1 MCIKNFFLTLIIYS
15 IDIGIHECACMRQH
29 VWGAAAAAQ
38 AETCRKEGGSDLWDR
53 YCLDTYI
60 YIYMQAWLEIAT
72 KKAAAFVVL
81 LLAEEV
87 SPTNLNIWASVFCED
102 APSISLCKTKI
113 NYK

>member
-60 YIYMQAWLEIAT
+60 YIYVGLVRNSN
-72 KKAAAFVVL
+72 KK
-81 LLAEEV
+81 
-87 SPTNLNIWASVFCED
+87 SS
-102 APSISLCKTKI
+102 SLCSVVI
-113 NYK
+113 SRGS